1 MSLSLGPASS
11 IITSMDVDASS
22 QRVNPLAGK
31 VFHAR
36 ADLQIESIEDVTE
49 PGASGPSQDS
59 SQNDNDTSIEDVAE
73 KEDAANMQLWWDEAI
88 AKNLNYPE
96 GYAQVSV
103 LIIKWAEDL
112 DELNT
117 GDEVCLNEHAYRTS
131 SLTSDQARE
140 LDTLFRDRFHYHT
153 ETIELNLST
162 KPQLQLNSRVSN
174 FTEKYDGPNNLLIVY
189 YTGHG
194 VFREQDKPQYL
205 QLAATINPSN
215 VKGIRK
221 DAHLS
226 WNKVENILKSD
237 DVEADCLAILD
248 TCYASNATKSARQSS
263 RKFELLAACAMD
275 QTTAAPG
282 KNSFTRSLIDSLTVL
297 ASTHGEKQFSTFN
310 LNQCICKDPRRSD
323 TPSVLWN
330 PLPNDQHIFL
340 APLIPAEA
348 PPHSSASKQKSNIV
362 RAPRGYL
369 TLRLALRDPQLGQ
382 EQIEFLTL
390 GLAKAFEN
398 KKLLGIRNMEWLGLK
413 RAPISY
419 FERAGLAMHA
429 VAQWRKFVAR
439 RKAKR
444 EPEAT
449 LGELS
454 TTLGELSTT
463 LGERS
468 TARSAPTLED
478 AITPLAPARKRGR
491 DGTGDLPGAKR
502 RTTGTSTPPLTP
514 TFDVSR
520 SRAEL

>member
-1 MSLSLGPASS
+1 
-11 IITSMDVDASS
+11 MDVDASS

-59 SQNDNDTSIEDVAE
+59 FQSHNDTSTEDVAE

-117 GDEVCLNEHAYRTS
+117 GDEVCLNEHAYGTS
-131 SLTSDQARE
+131 SLTSNQAQE

-205 QLAATINPSN
+205 QLAATVNPSN

-310 LNQCICKDPRRSD
+310 LNQCVCKDARRSD

-340 APLIPAEA
+340 APLT
-348 PPHSSASKQKSNIV
+348 PPETSKHGADKSKQKSNIV

-369 TLRLALRDPQLGQ
+369 TLRLALRDEKLGQ

-398 KKLLGIRNMEWLGLK
+398 KKLLGIRNMEWLGMK

-429 VAQWRKFVAR
+429 VAQWRKFVHRQKAAR
-439 RKAKR
+439 G
-444 EPEAT
+444 EPSTLRGASSLMDVDAT
-449 LGELS
+449 PL
-454 TTLGELSTT
+454 
-463 LGERS
+463 
-468 TARSAPTLED
+468 
-478 AITPLAPARKRGR
+478 LAPARKRER
-491 DGTGDLPGAKR
+491 DGTEHLPGAKR
-502 RTTGTSTPPLTP
+502 RTTGASTPPLTP
-514 TFDVSR
+514 TFDISR
-520 SRAEL
+520 SQAEL